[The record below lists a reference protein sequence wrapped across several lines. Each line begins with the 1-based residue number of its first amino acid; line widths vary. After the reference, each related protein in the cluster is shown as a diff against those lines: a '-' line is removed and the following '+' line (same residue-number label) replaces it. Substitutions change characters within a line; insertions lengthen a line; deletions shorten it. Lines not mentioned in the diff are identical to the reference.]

1 MAGRHGNTVTK
12 LVLLGVGMFGFAF
25 ALVPLY
31 DLLCDV
37 TGLGGRTGGAYAYEP
52 AKAEVDTSRLVKVNF
67 VANTND
73 GMPWQF
79 WGETPTVRVHPGE
92 LTEVKFYV
100 KNPTD
105 RAMVGQAV
113 PSVAPNAA
121 AEHFHKT
128 ECFCFERQI
137 LQPGEELEMPMR
149 FFLAPELPKYVQSV
163 SLSYSL
169 FDITELAAAERT
181 RPEA

>member
-1 MAGRHGNTVTK
+1 MAGKHGNTVAK
-12 LVLLGVGMFGFAF
+12 LVLLVAGMFGFAF

-31 DLLCDV
+31 DLLCEM
-37 TGLGGRTGGAYAYEP
+37 TGLGGRTGGAYVYEP
-52 AKAEVDTSRLVKVNF
+52 ADTRVDTSRLVKVNLIT
-67 VANTND
+67 NTND

-79 WGETPTVRVHPGE
+79 WGETQTVRVHPGE

-100 KNPTD
+100 KNPTN
-105 RAMVGQAV
+105 RVMVGQAI

-128 ECFCFERQI
+128 ECFCFQRQI
-137 LQPGEELEMPMR
+137 LQPGEQLEMPMR
-149 FFLAPELPKYVQSV
+149 FLVAPELPQYVQSV
-163 SLSYSL
+163 SLSYSM
-169 FDITELAAAERT
+169 FDITELAAADLV